1 MIKANEYIKTA
12 FSANDAE
19 NLARAISPVFEAGE
33 NVTVDFSEI
42 TIFTTLFFNNVFA
55 KYLIEIGPQ
64 EYNRKFELVNLSE
77 LGETTYQHS
86 YENAV
91 SYYNLSKED
100 REEQNNDLETLDE
113 N

>member
-19 NLARAISPVFEAGE
+19 NLERAISPVFESGE

-100 REEQNNDLETLDE
+100 REEQTNDLETLDE